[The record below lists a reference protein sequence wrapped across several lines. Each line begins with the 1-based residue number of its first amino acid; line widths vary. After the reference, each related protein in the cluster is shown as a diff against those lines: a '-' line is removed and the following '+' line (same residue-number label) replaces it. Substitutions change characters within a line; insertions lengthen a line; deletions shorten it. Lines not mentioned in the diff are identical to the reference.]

1 MYIYFRNQGI
11 RFDIYIIVVFYFPF
25 FKKKKKGNMKAAEI
39 CYLSSS
45 FLKLAKHDIFITVNV
60 SV

>member
-1 MYIYFRNQGI
+1 M
-11 RFDIYIIVVFYFPF
+11 IVIFYFPF
-25 FKKKKKGNMKAAEI
+25 FKKKKEGNMKAAEI

>member
-1 MYIYFRNQGI
+1 
-11 RFDIYIIVVFYFPF
+11 
-25 FKKKKKGNMKAAEI
+25 MKAAEI